1 MEQLGLEII
10 SLKNFDYIGF
20 AMLCGKYA
28 IRFVVSLL
36 IFFVGKWIINKFSF
50 ILEKIISKIKIDP
63 MLAGF
68 LLNIIKT
75 LLFIFVV
82 LAALSNLG
90 IETTSFVAVLG
101 AVGLA
106 IGMSFKDT
114 FGNIGAGVL
123 IIFFRPFKLGDFI
136 EINGVSGRAG
146 EINLFSTLIHTTDN
160 RTIIMPN
167 SQVIAN
173 RIINYSLQE
182 FRRVDLVFG
191 IEYSED
197 IKKVRE
203 LIIQTADANPA
214 VLRAPEAPADPFVGV
229 LEFADSSINLTV
241 RCWVRTPNYWNAYFE
256 LNEEIKNT
264 FDKNGINIPFPQ
276 VVYHA
281 QDGSTS
287 SAPILPGKTTALP
300 Q

>member
-1 MEQLGLEII
+1 
-10 SLKNFDYIGF
+10 
-20 AMLCGKYA
+20 
-28 IRFVVSLL
+28 
-36 IFFVGKWIINKFSF
+36 
-50 ILEKIISKIKIDP
+50 
-63 MLAGF
+63 
-68 LLNIIKT
+68 
-75 LLFIFVV
+75 
-82 LAALSNLG
+82 
-90 IETTSFVAVLG
+90 
-101 AVGLA
+101 
-106 IGMSFKDT
+106 
-114 FGNIGAGVL
+114 
-123 IIFFRPFKLGDFI
+123 
-136 EINGVSGRAG
+136 
-146 EINLFSTLIHTTDN
+146 
-160 RTIIMPN
+160 MPN

-203 LIIQTADANPA
+203 LIIQTANANPA

-241 RCWVRTPNYWNAYFE
+241 RCWVRTPNYWNAYFG

-287 SAPILPGKTTALP
+287 PAPILPDKTPTLP

>member
-1 MEQLGLEII
+1 MDTLNQMGFQYIQ
-10 SLKNFDYIGF
+10 NFDYVSFG
-20 AMLCGKYA
+20 MLCLKYTT
-28 IRFVVSLL
+28 RFVVSLI
-36 IFFVGKWIINKFSF
+36 IFFVGKWLIGKLSF
-50 ILEKIISKIKIDP
+50 ILEKIIHKIKIDK

-68 LLNIIKT
+68 LLNVIKT

-136 EINGVSGRAG
+136 EIGGVSGTAG
-146 EINLFSTLIHTTDN
+146 EINLFSTYILTNDN

-167 SQVIAN
+167 SQVIGGQ
-173 RIINYSLQE
+173 IINYSLQK

-191 IEYSED
+191 IDYGDD
-197 IKKVRE
+197 IKKARD
-203 LIIQTADANPA
+203 IIMSIINSHKAT
-214 VLRAPEAPADPFVGV
+214 LKAPVAPADPFVGV
-229 LEFADSSINLTV
+229 LELADSSVNLAARV
-241 RCWVRTPNYWNAYFE
+241 WVRTPDYWEVYFY
-256 LNEEIKNT
+256 LNENVKKA
-264 FDKNGINIPFPQ
+264 FDEGGISIPFPQ
-276 VVYHA
+276 VVHHYKELPREIPTA
-281 QDGSTS
+281 Q
-287 SAPILPGKTTALP
+287 
-300 Q
+300 

>member
-36 IFFVGKWIINKFSF
+36 IFFVGKWIIGKLSF
-50 ILEKIISKIKIDP
+50 IIEKVISRIKIDP

-114 FGNIGAGVL
+114 FSNIGAGVL

-203 LIIQTADANPA
+203 LIIQTANANPA

-287 SAPILPGKTTALP
+287 PAPILPGKTPTLP

>member
-1 MEQLGLEII
+1 MEQLGLEIT
-10 SLKNFDYIGF
+10 SFKNLDYIGF
-20 AMLCGKYA
+20 AILCGKYA
-28 IRFVVSLL
+28 IRFIVSLL
-36 IFFVGKWIINKFSF
+36 IFFVGKWIIGKLSF
-50 ILEKIISKIKIDP
+50 IIEKVISRIKIDP
-63 MLAGF
+63 MLSGF

-90 IETTSFVAVLG
+90 IETTSFIAVLG

-114 FGNIGAGVL
+114 FSNIGAGVL

-146 EINLFSTLIHTTDN
+146 EINLFSTLIHTSDN

-203 LIIQTADANPA
+203 LIIQTANANPA

-229 LEFADSSINLTV
+229 LEFADSSIKLAI

-287 SAPILPGKTTALP
+287 PAPILPGKTPTLP

>member
-1 MEQLGLEII
+1 MEQLGLEIT
-10 SLKNFDYIGF
+10 SFKNLDYIGF

-28 IRFVVSLL
+28 IRFIVSLL
-36 IFFVGKWIINKFSF
+36 IFFVGKWIIGKLSF
-50 ILEKIISKIKIDP
+50 IIEKVISRIKIDP

-90 IETTSFVAVLG
+90 IETTSFIAVLG

-114 FGNIGAGVL
+114 FSNIGAGVL

-146 EINLFSTLIHTTDN
+146 EINLFSTLIHTSDN

-203 LIIQTADANPA
+203 LIIQTANANPA

-229 LEFADSSINLTV
+229 LEFADSSINLAV

-287 SAPILPGKTTALP
+287 PAPILPGKTPTLP

>member
-1 MEQLGLEII
+1 MEQLGLEIT
-10 SLKNFDYIGF
+10 SFKNLDYVGF

-28 IRFVVSLL
+28 IRFIVSLL
-36 IFFVGKWIINKFSF
+36 IFFVGKWIIGKLSF
-50 ILEKIISKIKIDP
+50 IIEKVISRIKIDP

-90 IETTSFVAVLG
+90 IETTSFIAVLG

-114 FGNIGAGVL
+114 FSNIGAGVL

-146 EINLFSTLIHTTDN
+146 EINLFSTLIHTSDN

-203 LIIQTADANPA
+203 LIIQTANANPA

-241 RCWVRTPNYWNAYFE
+241 RCWVRTPDYWKAYFE

-287 SAPILPGKTTALP
+287 PAPILPGKTPTLP

>member
-1 MEQLGLEII
+1 MEQLGLEIT
-10 SLKNFDYIGF
+10 SFKNLDYVGF

-28 IRFVVSLL
+28 IRFIVSLL
-36 IFFVGKWIINKFSF
+36 IFFVGKWIIGKLSF
-50 ILEKIISKIKIDP
+50 IIEKVISRIKIDP

-90 IETTSFVAVLG
+90 IETTSFIAVLG

-114 FGNIGAGVL
+114 FSNIGAGVL

-146 EINLFSTLIHTTDN
+146 EINLFSTLIHTSDN

-203 LIIQTADANPA
+203 LIIQTANANPA

-287 SAPILPGKTTALP
+287 PAPILPGKTPTLP

>member
-146 EINLFSTLIHTTDN
+146 EINLFSTLIHTSDN

-214 VLRAPEAPADPFVGV
+214 VLRVPEAPADPFVGV

>member
-1 MEQLGLEII
+1 MEELGLEII
-10 SLKNFDYIGF
+10 SFKNFDYIGF

-36 IFFVGKWIINKFSF
+36 IFFVGKWIIGKLSF
-50 ILEKIISKIKIDP
+50 VIEKIISKIKIDP

-75 LLFIFVV
+75 LMFIFVV

-136 EINGVSGRAG
+136 EINGVSGVAG
-146 EINLFSTLIHTTDN
+146 EINLFSTLIHTSDN

-241 RCWVRTPNYWNAYFE
+241 RCWVRTPNYWDTYFS
-256 LNEEIKNT
+256 LNEEIKTT
-264 FDKNGINIPFPQ
+264 FDRNNINIPFPQ

-287 SAPILPGKTTALP
+287 SAPVLGSQNPALLK
-300 Q
+300 

>member
-146 EINLFSTLIHTTDN
+146 EINLFSTLIHTSDN

-203 LIIQTADANPA
+203 LIIQTANANPA

-287 SAPILPGKTTALP
+287 PAPILPGKTPTLP

>member
-1 MEQLGLEII
+1 MEQLGLEIT
-10 SLKNFDYIGF
+10 SFKNLDYIGF

-28 IRFVVSLL
+28 IRFIVSLL
-36 IFFVGKWIINKFSF
+36 IFFVGKWIIGKLSF
-50 ILEKIISKIKIDP
+50 IIEKVISRIKIDP
-63 MLAGF
+63 MLSGF

-114 FGNIGAGVL
+114 FSNIGAGVL

-146 EINLFSTLIHTTDN
+146 EINLFSTLIHTSDN

-203 LIIQTADANPA
+203 LIIQTANANPA

-229 LEFADSSINLTV
+229 LEFADSSINLAV

-287 SAPILPGKTTALP
+287 PAPILPGKTPTLP

>member
-1 MEQLGLEII
+1 MDALGNMGLNYIQ
-10 SLKNFDYIGF
+10 NFDYMSFGI
-20 AMLCGKYA
+20 LCLKYTT
-28 IRFVVSLL
+28 RFIVSVL
-36 IFFVGKWIINKFSF
+36 IFFVGKWIIGKLSF
-50 ILEKIISKIKIDP
+50 ILEKIIHKIKIDK

-68 LLNIIKT
+68 LLNVIKT

-136 EINGVSGRAG
+136 EIGGVSGTAG
-146 EINLFSTLIHTTDN
+146 EINLFSTYILTNDN

-167 SQVIAN
+167 SQVIGGQ
-173 RIINYSLQE
+173 IINYSLQK

-191 IEYSED
+191 IDYGDD
-197 IKKVRE
+197 IKKARD
-203 LIIQTADANPA
+203 IIFGIIRANSKI
-214 VLRAPEAPADPFVGV
+214 LSAPKAPADPFVGV
-229 LEFADSSINLTV
+229 LELADSSVNLAV
-241 RCWVRTPNYWNAYFE
+241 RVWVSTPDYWEVYFY
-256 LNEEIKNT
+256 LNENVKNA
-264 FDKNGINIPFPQ
+264 FDAGGISIPFPQ
-276 VVYHA
+276 VVHHYKE
-281 QDGSTS
+281 
-287 SAPILPGKTTALP
+287 LPREIP
-300 Q
+300 QAK

>member
-36 IFFVGKWIINKFSF
+36 IFFVGKWIIGKLSF
-50 ILEKIISKIKIDP
+50 IIEKVISRIKIDP

-114 FGNIGAGVL
+114 FSNIGAGVL

-146 EINLFSTLIHTTDN
+146 EINLFSTLIHTSDN

-203 LIIQTADANPA
+203 LIIQTANANPA

-287 SAPILPGKTTALP
+287 PAPILPGKTPTLP

>member
-1 MEQLGLEII
+1 MDALGNMGLNYIQ
-10 SLKNFDYIGF
+10 NFDYMSFGI
-20 AMLCGKYA
+20 LCLKYTT
-28 IRFVVSLL
+28 RFIVSLI
-36 IFFVGKWIINKFSF
+36 IFFVGKWIIGKLSF
-50 ILEKIISKIKIDP
+50 ILEKIIHKIKIDK

-68 LLNIIKT
+68 LLNVIKT

-136 EINGVSGRAG
+136 EIGGVSGTAG
-146 EINLFSTLIHTTDN
+146 EINLFSTYILTNDN

-167 SQVIAN
+167 SQVIGGQ
-173 RIINYSLQE
+173 IINYSLQK

-191 IEYSED
+191 IDYGDD
-197 IKKVRE
+197 IKMARD
-203 LIIQTADANPA
+203 IIFNIIKANPKI
-214 VLRAPEAPADPFVGV
+214 LSAPNAPADPFVGV
-229 LEFADSSINLTV
+229 LELADSSVNLAV
-241 RCWVRTPNYWNAYFE
+241 RVWVNTPDYWEVYFY
-256 LNEEIKNT
+256 LNENVKNA
-264 FDKNGINIPFPQ
+264 FDAGGISIPFPQ
-276 VVYHA
+276 VVHHYKE
-281 QDGSTS
+281 
-287 SAPILPGKTTALP
+287 LPREIP
-300 Q
+300 QAK

>member
-146 EINLFSTLIHTTDN
+146 EINLFSTLIHTSDN

-241 RCWVRTPNYWNAYFE
+241 R
-256 LNEEIKNT
+256 
-264 FDKNGINIPFPQ
+264 
-276 VVYHA
+276 
-281 QDGSTS
+281 
-287 SAPILPGKTTALP
+287 
-300 Q
+300 

>member
-1 MEQLGLEII
+1 MDALGNMGLNYIQ
-10 SLKNFDYIGF
+10 NFDYMSFGI
-20 AMLCGKYA
+20 LCLKYTT
-28 IRFVVSLL
+28 RFIVSLI
-36 IFFVGKWIINKFSF
+36 IFFVGKWIIGKLSF
-50 ILEKIISKIKIDP
+50 ILEKIIHKIKIDK

-68 LLNIIKT
+68 LLNVIKT

-136 EINGVSGRAG
+136 EIGGVSGTAG
-146 EINLFSTLIHTTDN
+146 EINLFSTYILTNDN

-167 SQVIAN
+167 SQVIGGQ
-173 RIINYSLQE
+173 IINYSLQK

-191 IEYSED
+191 IDYGDD
-197 IKKVRE
+197 IKKARD
-203 LIIQTADANPA
+203 IIFEIIRANSKI
-214 VLRAPEAPADPFVGV
+214 LSAPNAPADPFVGV
-229 LEFADSSINLTV
+229 LELADSSVNLAV
-241 RCWVRTPNYWNAYFE
+241 RVWVNTPNYWEVYFY
-256 LNEEIKNT
+256 LNENVKNA
-264 FDKNGINIPFPQ
+264 FDAGGISIPFPQ
-276 VVYHA
+276 VVHHYKELPREIPQA
-281 QDGSTS
+281 Q
-287 SAPILPGKTTALP
+287 
-300 Q
+300 

>member
-146 EINLFSTLIHTTDN
+146 EINLFSTLIHTSDN

-229 LEFADSSINLTV
+229 LEFADSSINLAV
-241 RCWVRTPNYWNAYFE
+241 RCWVRTPNYWNAYFG

-264 FDKNGINIPFPQ
+264 VDKNGINIPFPQ

-281 QDGSTS
+281 QDGSTP

>member
-10 SLKNFDYIGF
+10 SFKDFDYIGF

-28 IRFVVSLL
+28 IRFIVSVL
-36 IFFVGKWIINKFSF
+36 IFFIGKWIIGKLSF
-50 ILEKIISKIKIDP
+50 VIEKIISKIKIDP

-75 LLFIFVV
+75 LMFIFVV

-136 EINGVSGRAG
+136 EINGVSGVAG

-241 RCWVRTPNYWNAYFE
+241 RCWVRTPNYWEAYFG
-256 LNEEIKNT
+256 LNEEIKNA

-287 SAPILPGKTTALP
+287 SAPILSSKTPALP

>member
-146 EINLFSTLIHTTDN
+146 EINLFSTLIHTSDN

-229 LEFADSSINLTV
+229 LEFADSSINLEV
-241 RCWVRTPNYWNAYFE
+241 LCWVRTPDYWKAYFE

>member
-1 MEQLGLEII
+1 MEQLGLEIT
-10 SLKNFDYIGF
+10 SFKNLDYVGF

-28 IRFVVSLL
+28 IRFIVSLL
-36 IFFVGKWIINKFSF
+36 IFFVGKWIIGKLSF
-50 ILEKIISKIKIDP
+50 IIEKVISRIKIDP

-90 IETTSFVAVLG
+90 IETTSFIAVLG

-146 EINLFSTLIHTTDN
+146 EINLFSTLIHTSDN

-287 SAPILPGKTTALP
+287 PAPILPGKTPTLP

>member
-1 MEQLGLEII
+1 MEQLGLEIT
-10 SLKNFDYIGF
+10 SFKNLDYIGF
-20 AMLCGKYA
+20 AILCGKYA
-28 IRFVVSLL
+28 IRFIVSLL
-36 IFFVGKWIINKFSF
+36 IFFVGKWIIGKLSF
-50 ILEKIISKIKIDP
+50 IIEKVISRIKIDP
-63 MLAGF
+63 MLSGF

-90 IETTSFVAVLG
+90 IETTSFIAVLG

-114 FGNIGAGVL
+114 FSNIGAGVL

-146 EINLFSTLIHTTDN
+146 EINLFSTLIHTSDN

-203 LIIQTADANPA
+203 LII
-214 VLRAPEAPADPFVGV
+214 
-229 LEFADSSINLTV
+229 
-241 RCWVRTPNYWNAYFE
+241 
-256 LNEEIKNT
+256 
-264 FDKNGINIPFPQ
+264 
-276 VVYHA
+276 
-281 QDGSTS
+281 
-287 SAPILPGKTTALP
+287 
-300 Q
+300 

>member
-1 MEQLGLEII
+1 M
-10 SLKNFDYIGF
+10 
-20 AMLCGKYA
+20 
-28 IRFVVSLL
+28 
-36 IFFVGKWIINKFSF
+36 
-50 ILEKIISKIKIDP
+50 
-63 MLAGF
+63 
-68 LLNIIKT
+68 
-75 LLFIFVV
+75 
-82 LAALSNLG
+82 
-90 IETTSFVAVLG
+90 LG

-146 EINLFSTLIHTTDN
+146 EINLFSTLIHTSDN

-182 FRRVDLVFG
+182 FRRVDLIFG

-203 LIIQTADANPA
+203 LIIQTANANPV

-229 LEFADSSINLTV
+229 LEFADSSINLAV
-241 RCWVRTPNYWNAYFE
+241 RCWVRTPNYWNAYFG

-287 SAPILPGKTTALP
+287 PAPILPGKTPTLP

>member
-1 MEQLGLEII
+1 MEQLGLEIV

-90 IETTSFVAVLG
+90 IETTSFIAVLG

-229 LEFADSSINLTV
+229 LEFADSSINLAV
-241 RCWVRTPNYWNAYFE
+241 RCWVRTPNYWNAYFG

-264 FDKNGINIPFPQ
+264 FDIPCDKSM
-276 VVYHA
+276 VYI
-281 QDGSTS
+281 S
-287 SAPILPGKTTALP
+287 
-300 Q
+300 

>member
-1 MEQLGLEII
+1 MEQLGLEIT
-10 SLKNFDYIGF
+10 SFKNLDYVGF

-28 IRFVVSLL
+28 IRFIVSLL
-36 IFFVGKWIINKFSF
+36 IFFVGKWIIGKLSF
-50 ILEKIISKIKIDP
+50 IIEKVISRIKIDP

-90 IETTSFVAVLG
+90 IETTSFIAVLG

-114 FGNIGAGVL
+114 FSNIGAGVL

-146 EINLFSTLIHTTDN
+146 EINLFSTLIHTSDN

-203 LIIQTADANPA
+203 LIIQTANANPA

-229 LEFADSSINLTV
+229 LEFADSSINLAV
-241 RCWVRTPNYWNAYFE
+241 RCWVRTPDYWKAYFE

-287 SAPILPGKTTALP
+287 PAPILPGKTPTLP

>member
-1 MEQLGLEII
+1 MEQLGLEIT
-10 SLKNFDYIGF
+10 SFKNLDYIGF
-20 AMLCGKYA
+20 AILCGKYA
-28 IRFVVSLL
+28 IRFIVSLL
-36 IFFVGKWIINKFSF
+36 IFFVGKWIIGKLSF
-50 ILEKIISKIKIDP
+50 IIEKVISRIKIDP
-63 MLAGF
+63 MLSGF

-90 IETTSFVAVLG
+90 IETTSFIAVLG

-114 FGNIGAGVL
+114 FSNIGAGVL

-146 EINLFSTLIHTTDN
+146 EINLFSTLIHTSDN

-203 LIIQTADANPA
+203 LIIQTANANPA

-287 SAPILPGKTTALP
+287 PAPILPSKPPTLP

>member
-1 MEQLGLEII
+1 MEQLGLEIT
-10 SLKNFDYIGF
+10 SFKNLDYIGF

-146 EINLFSTLIHTTDN
+146 EINLFSTLIHTSDN

-287 SAPILPGKTTALP
+287 PAPILPSKTPTLP

>member
-241 RCWVRTPNYWNAYFE
+241 RCWVRTPNYWDAYFG

-287 SAPILPGKTTALP
+287 SAPILPGKNTALP

>member
-1 MEQLGLEII
+1 MEQLGLEIT
-10 SLKNFDYIGF
+10 SFKNLDYIGF

-28 IRFVVSLL
+28 IRFIVSLL
-36 IFFVGKWIINKFSF
+36 IFFVGKWIIGKLSF
-50 ILEKIISKIKIDP
+50 IIEKVISRIKIDP

-90 IETTSFVAVLG
+90 IETTSFIAVLG

-114 FGNIGAGVL
+114 FSNIGAGVL

-146 EINLFSTLIHTTDN
+146 EINLFSTLIHTSDN

-203 LIIQTADANPA
+203 LIIQTANANPA

-287 SAPILPGKTTALP
+287 PAPILPGKTPTLP

>member
-1 MEQLGLEII
+1 MEQLGLEIT
-10 SLKNFDYIGF
+10 SFKNLDYVGF

-28 IRFVVSLL
+28 IRFIVSLL
-36 IFFVGKWIINKFSF
+36 IFFVGKWIIGKLSF
-50 ILEKIISKIKIDP
+50 IIEKVISRIKIDP

-90 IETTSFVAVLG
+90 IETTSFIAVLG

-106 IGMSFKDT
+106 IGMRFKDT
-114 FGNIGAGVL
+114 FSNIGAGVL

-146 EINLFSTLIHTTDN
+146 EINLFSTLIHTSDN

-203 LIIQTADANPA
+203 LIIQTANANPA

-229 LEFADSSINLTV
+229 LEFADSSINLAV
-241 RCWVRTPNYWNAYFE
+241 RCWVRTPDYWKAYFE

-287 SAPILPGKTTALP
+287 PAPILPGKTPTLP

>member
-1 MEQLGLEII
+1 MEQLGLEIT
-10 SLKNFDYIGF
+10 SFKNLDYVGF

-90 IETTSFVAVLG
+90 IETTSFIAVLG

-114 FGNIGAGVL
+114 FSNIGAGVL

-146 EINLFSTLIHTTDN
+146 EINLFSTLIHTSDN

-203 LIIQTADANPA
+203 LIIQTANANPA

-287 SAPILPGKTTALP
+287 PAPILPGKTPTLP

>member
-1 MEQLGLEII
+1 MEQLGLEIT

-114 FGNIGAGVL
+114 FSNIGAGVL

-241 RCWVRTPNYWNAYFE
+241 RCWVRTPNYWDAYFE

-287 SAPILPGKTTALP
+287 PAPILPDKTPTLP

>member
-1 MEQLGLEII
+1 MDALGNMGLNYIQ
-10 SLKNFDYIGF
+10 NFDYMSFGI
-20 AMLCGKYA
+20 LCLKYTT
-28 IRFVVSLL
+28 RFIVSLI
-36 IFFVGKWIINKFSF
+36 IFFVGKWIIGKLSF
-50 ILEKIISKIKIDP
+50 ILEKIIHKIKIDK

-68 LLNIIKT
+68 LLNVIKT

-136 EINGVSGRAG
+136 EIGGVSGTAG
-146 EINLFSTLIHTTDN
+146 EINLFSTYILTNDN

-167 SQVIAN
+167 SQVIGGQ
-173 RIINYSLQE
+173 IINYSLQK

-191 IEYSED
+191 IDYGDD
-197 IKKVRE
+197 IKMARD
-203 LIIQTADANPA
+203 IIFNIIKANPKI
-214 VLRAPEAPADPFVGV
+214 LSAPKAPADPFVGV
-229 LEFADSSINLTV
+229 LELADSSVNLAV
-241 RCWVRTPNYWNAYFE
+241 RVWVSTPDYWEVYFY
-256 LNEEIKNT
+256 LNENVKNA
-264 FDKNGINIPFPQ
+264 FDAGGISIPFPQ
-276 VVYHA
+276 VVHHYKE
-281 QDGSTS
+281 
-287 SAPILPGKTTALP
+287 LPREIP
-300 Q
+300 QAK